1 MAKPK
6 NKQKV
11 NKKMDNKQELPV
23 LNSPAES
30 RAGRIVIWIILI
42 AMVLGSLAGLILII
56 VNSLK

>member
-6 NKQKV
+6 KKSKV
-11 NKKMDNKQELPV
+11 NKKIDNKADLPV

-42 AMVLGSLAGLILII
+42 AMVLGSLAGLIAII
-56 VNSLK
+56 IQSVK